1 MAHDLRAPIN
11 TMSIQLAVM
20 EEAEGDS
27 ERRRRRLA
35 VLREELSRLHTGL
48 EAFFALL
55 GSDRGTREIDL
66 RGPVAELELLL
77 AALAR
82 KRRIGVSRR
91 TGDEPVPV
99 AADLPLL
106 RQALLA
112 AGMRVL
118 DGLAPEAGLEL
129 ALDTRGGRARL
140 AVSGGPRGEAPVAAT
155 AADGAEDF
163 PLAEVLLATLGAT
176 LSPLPAAADDDAD
189 GLLIE
194 LGLAQPTPG

>member
-20 EEAEGDS
+20 EEGEAVS
-27 ERRRRRLA
+27 ERQRRRLA
-35 VLREELSRLHTGL
+35 VLREELSRLHIGI

-55 GSDRGTREIDL
+55 GRDGETREIDL

-77 AALAR
+77 SALAR

-99 AADLPLL
+99 AVAPPLL

-129 ALDTRGGRARL
+129 VLDTLGGRARL
-140 AVSGGPRGEAPVAAT
+140 ALSGGPRGEPASPAG
-155 AADGAEDF
+155 DAEAF
-163 PLAEVLLATLGAT
+163 PLAEVLLAAAGAT

-194 LGLAQPTPG
+194 LRLAQPSPG